1 MVPRPRGLRRG
12 APAATLWG
20 MREQLRVVLAVAR
33 DATLLRIELAYLGF
47 NMAEHA
53 TWMAILVYAYG
64 SGGPGLAALF
74 AVVQLVPAGLV
85 APFMAYAGDR
95 FRRDRVLR
103 AGYLAQALTMAATA
117 AALAGGAEVGVVAVL
132 ATLTAI
138 SITITRP
145 VQAVIL
151 PSITHS
157 PADLTAANAVS
168 GLAEN
173 VGTFVGPLVGGLLLL
188 GADSAAVFA
197 TFAGVSLLGALLV
210 ARLPATLDARPA
222 PVPTTPRAVL
232 GETFGGM
239 ATVAREPRVLV
250 IVAILALLDVV
261 FGALDVLYVAAALD
275 LLGAGEAGAGF
286 LFAAFGLGGIVGSAL
301 TVTLIGRRR
310 MTPAVGAGGG
320 LFGLP
325 ISAIGVAPWVV
336 SAPLLFAASGAG
348 YTLASI
354 AGRTLL
360 QRVAPEAVL
369 TRVFGVLE
377 GLSMFALALGSV
389 ITGLLIAVFGVAGAL
404 IAAGLLVPGVIAVA
418 WLRLGGIDRHA
429 RAPDPEALA
438 LLRSIPIFAP
448 LSAPSME
455 RILAELTRL
464 DVPAGSAI
472 IREGDPGD
480 RFYVIVDGQVAVSRA
495 GVRIRESG
503 PGDHAGE
510 IALLRDVPRTATV
523 TALTPLRLIAIERER
538 FLEAVTG
545 HARSREHV
553 EAVIDRRIA
562 DADS

>member
-1 MVPRPRGLRRG
+1 
-12 APAATLWG
+12 

-33 DATLLRIELAYLGF
+33 DATLLRIEVAYLGF

-64 SGGPGLAALF
+64 AGGPGLAALF

-95 FRRDRVLR
+95 FRRDLVLR
-103 AGYLAQALTMAATA
+103 AAYLIQAATMAATA
-117 AALAGGAEVGVVAVL
+117 AALAADAPVAVVAVL
-132 ATLTAI
+132 ATLTAV
-138 SITITRP
+138 SMTITRP

-157 PADLTAANAVS
+157 PSDLTAANAVS

-173 VGTFVGPLVGGLLLL
+173 VGVFVGPLVGGILLL
-188 GADSAAVFA
+188 GADSSAVFGV
-197 TFAGVSLLGALLV
+197 FAGVALLGGLVV
-210 ARLPATLDARPA
+210 ARLPITLDARPS
-222 PVPTTPRAVL
+222 RAHAAARAIIN
-232 GETFGGM
+232 ETFGGM
-239 ATVAREPRVLV
+239 ATVRREPRVLV
-250 IVAILALLDVV
+250 IVTILSLLDIVV
-261 FGALDVLYVAAALD
+261 GALD
-275 LLGAGEAGAGF
+275 LLFVATALELLRVGEAGAGF
-286 LFAAFGLGGIVGSAL
+286 LLAAFGLGGIVGSAL

-325 ISAIGVAPWVV
+325 ISAIGLAPWVV
-336 SAPLLFAASGAG
+336 SAPLLFGASGAG
-348 YTLASI
+348 YSLASV

-377 GLSMFALALGSV
+377 GLSMFALAMGSV
-389 ITGLLIAVFGVAGAL
+389 VTGLLIAVFGVGGAL
-404 IAAGLLVPGVIAVA
+404 IAAGVLVPAVIAVA
-418 WLRLGGIDRHA
+418 WFRLGAIDRDA
-429 RAPDPEALA
+429 RAPDPAALA

-464 DVPAGSAI
+464 DVPAGTAL

-480 RFYVIVDGQVAVSRA
+480 RFYVIVEGRVAISRA
-495 GVRIRESG
+495 DVAIREEG
-503 PGDHAGE
+503 PGDYVGE

-545 HARSREHV
+545 HSHSRASA
-553 EAVIDRRIA
+553 EAVIEGRIL
-562 DADS
+562 DAHS